1 MNEIQTIFRAFNPSL
16 SGYIDIST
24 FERMCHSLGFRV
36 EQSEIQERILRLA
49 NIHIEVGANN
59 ITSAPS
65 DERNM
70 HQIDL
75 SMAARLLSQLGY
87 AHRNIDDEMKMYFR
101 LFDVGNKGYVTV
113 DDLRQFQVEV
123 TAFDRKDNG
132 DGEDVAAGAMMVV
145 GGSSLKAMIDQFD
158 VNHDGVIDYDEF
170 KNLLSPILSLSSLT
184 E

>member
-16 SGYIDIST
+16 SGYIDVGT
-24 FERMCHSLGFRV
+24 FEMMCHSLGFRV
-36 EQSEIQERILRLA
+36 EQSEVQERILSLG

-87 AHRNIDDEMKMYFR
+87 AHRNIDNEIKMYFH
-101 LFDVGNKGYVTV
+101 LVDVSNKGYVTIE
-113 DDLRQFQVEV
+113 DLRQLQVEAA
-123 TAFDRKDNG
+123 AFERKD
-132 DGEDVAAGAMMVV
+132 DRYGEDAAAGAMMVV